1 MAYEGM
7 DFKEWIGEY
16 PVHPVASLFPMIDDD
31 ALNALAED
39 IKKNGQREP
48 IIVAYLD
55 EAMIDEPVV
64 IDGRNRHAACKLADI
79 EPEFKFVMSL
89 NDRELSPQVI
99 ADWIISHNLHR
110 RHLTTSQKAMVGQ
123 GYLAY
128 LKEEAKKRQLS
139 TLKQNRKDTV
149 VANSPQRTNST
160 QGKKDD
166 YSTRSAVQ
174 ASKLVGV
181 GEKSIRDAD
190 FVVQHDPALAEQVRD
205 SKVTVSAAAKRIRE
219 KLSPKPELTPLQKAE
234 REMSKF
240 LKNDEEVIRL
250 GLEIALEYLGEE
262 CPWGK

>member
-7 DFKEWIGEY
+7 EFKEWIGEY
-16 PVHPVASLFPMIDDD
+16 PVHPVASLFPMIDDES
-31 ALNALAED
+31 LNALAED

-64 IDGRNRHAACKLADI
+64 IDGRNRHAACRLAGI

-128 LKEEAKKRQLS
+128 LKEEAKKRQGARNDLKDIKKNSSRSKPEGTLQS
-139 TLKQNRKDTV
+139 TARAGQM
-149 VANSPQRTNST
+149 
-160 QGKKDD
+160 
-166 YSTRSAVQ
+166 
-174 ASKLVGV
+174 VGV
-181 GEKSIRDAD
+181 SKASIQDAD
-190 FVVQHDPALAEQVRD
+190 FVVQNDPELAQQVRD

-219 KLSPKPELTPLQKAE
+219 KLNPKPELTPLQKAE

>member
-31 ALNALAED
+31 ALDALAED

-64 IDGRNRHAACKLADI
+64 IDGRNRHAACRLAGI

-123 GYLAY
+123 GYLEY
-128 LKEEAKKRQLS
+128 LKEEAKKRQGARND
-139 TLKQNRKDTV
+139 LKDIPR
-149 VANSPQRTNST
+149 NSVESSKSNSE
-160 QGKKDD
+160 
-166 YSTRSAVQ
+166 SAVQ
-174 ASKLVGV
+174 AGKLVGV
-181 GEKSIRDAD
+181 SKDSIRDAD
-190 FVVQHDPALAEQVRD
+190 FVAQNDPELAQQVRD

-219 KLSPKPELTPLQKAE
+219 ALNPKPEPTPEEQAE
-234 REMSKF
+234 KLARAV
-240 LKNDEEVIRL
+240 LKNPENISKMTA
-250 GLEIALEYLGEE
+250 EIIAEYFG
-262 CPWGK
+262 GKITW

>member
-16 PVHPVASLFPMIDDD
+16 PVHPVASLFPMIDDES
-31 ALNALAED
+31 LNALAED

-64 IDGRNRHAACKLADI
+64 IDGRNRHAACKLAGI

-139 TLKQNRKDTV
+139 SLKQNRVDTV
-149 VANSPQRTNST
+149 GTISSQR
-160 QGKKDD
+160 KDD
-166 YSTRSAVQ
+166 YSTRSAAQ
-174 ASKLVGV
+174 AAKIVGV
-181 GEKSIRDAD
+181 GSQSIKAAD
-190 FVVQHDPALAEQVRD
+190 FVATNEPALAQEVRD
-205 SKVTVSAAAKRIRE
+205 GKMAVSAAAKRIRE
-219 KLSPKPELTPLQKAE
+219 KLNPKPEPTPEEQAE
-234 REMSKF
+234 KLARAV
-240 LKNDEEVIRL
+240 LKNPENISKMTA
-250 GLEIALEYLGEE
+250 EIITEYFG
-262 CPWGK
+262 GKITW

>member
-7 DFKEWIGEY
+7 EFKEWIGEY
-16 PVHPVASLFPMIDDD
+16 PVHPVASLFPMIDDES
-31 ALNALAED
+31 LNALAED

-64 IDGRNRHAACKLADI
+64 IDGRNRHAACKLAGV

-128 LKEEAKKRQLS
+128 LKEEAKKRQIEAVKRGNASRHSDLPVP
-139 TLKQNRKDTV
+139 QNSAELGKD
-149 VANSPQRTNST
+149 RT
-160 QGKKDD
+160 
-166 YSTRSAVQ
+166 RESAVQ
-174 ASKLVGV
+174 AGKIVGV
-181 GEKSIRDAD
+181 SHASIKDAD
-190 FVVQHDPALAEQVRD
+190 FVVKNDPELAQQVRD

-219 KLSPKPELTPLQKAE
+219 ALNPKPKQTPEQVAE
-234 REMSKF
+234 K
-240 LKNDEEVIRL
+240 LAKYVAKHDEEVIEL
-250 GLEIALEYLGEE
+250 TWKILGEVL
-262 CPWGK
+262 GKN

>member
-16 PVHPVASLFPMIDDD
+16 PVHPVASLFPMIDDES
-31 ALNALAED
+31 LNALTED

-64 IDGRNRHAACKLADI
+64 IDGRNRHAACKLAGI

-123 GYLAY
+123 GYLSY
-128 LKEEAKKRQLS
+128 LKEDARKRQLS
-139 TLKQNRKDTV
+139 TLKQNVSDTV
-149 VANSPQRTNST
+149 PPKSVERSARSE
-160 QGKKDD
+160 GE
-166 YSTRSAVQ
+166 SAVQ
-174 ASKLVGV
+174 AAKLVGV
-181 GEKSIRDAD
+181 GKNSIRDAD
-190 FVVQHDPALAEQVRD
+190 FVVQNDPELAQQVRD

-219 KLSPKPELTPLQKAE
+219 ALNPKPKQTPEQVAE
-234 REMSKF
+234 K
-240 LKNDEEVIRL
+240 LAQVGAKHDEETMRLTIGILQERL
-250 GLEIALEYLGEE
+250 GENG
-262 CPWGK
+262 

>member
-64 IDGRNRHAACKLADI
+64 IDGRNRHAACRLAGV

-110 RHLTTSQKAMVGQ
+110 RHLTPSQKAAVAVA
-123 GYLAY
+123 YEAELAK
-128 LKEEAKKRQLS
+128 LAKARQDAG
-139 TLKQNRKDTV
+139 R
-149 VANSPQRTNST
+149 ANSHASRRGELVTVNLPQPNDGAARDEAANIFQVS
-160 QGKKDD
+160 GK
-166 YSTRSAVQ
+166 SVS
-174 ASKLVGV
+174 
-181 GEKSIRDAD
+181 DAKY
-190 FVVQHDPALAEQVRD
+190 VSQHDPEAFQRVRD
-205 SKVTVSAAAKRIRE
+205 GKQAVSAAAKAIRE
-219 KLSPKPELTPLQKAE
+219 KLNPKPELTPLQKAE

-262 CPWGK
+262 CPWRK

>member
-64 IDGRNRHAACKLADI
+64 IDGRNRHAACKLAGI

-139 TLKQNRKDTV
+139 TLKQNARDSV
-149 VANSPQRTNST
+149 GQNSAQREVDN
-160 QGKKDD
+160 
-166 YSTRSAVQ
+166 YSSRSAVQ
-174 ASKLVGV
+174 AGKIVGV
-181 GEKSIRDAD
+181 SHASIKDAD
-190 FVVQHDPALAEQVRD
+190 FVVKNDPELAQQVRD

-219 KLSPKPELTPLQKAE
+219 ALNPKPKQTPEQVAEKLAKAVA
-234 REMSKF
+234 KH
-240 LKNDEEVIRL
+240 DEEVIRL
-250 GLEIALEYLGEE
+250 TVRILNEILGEN
-262 CPWGK
+262 G

>member
-64 IDGRNRHAACKLADI
+64 IDGRNRHAACRLAGV

-139 TLKQNRKDTV
+139 TLKQNATDTV
-149 VANSPQRTNST
+149 RPNSDERESG
-160 QGKKDD
+160 QGA
-166 YSTRSAVQ
+166 RSDVQ
-174 ASKLVGV
+174 AAKMVGV
-181 GEKSIRDAD
+181 GKNSIRDAD
-190 FVVQHDPALAEQVRD
+190 FVVQNDPELAQQVRD

-219 KLSPKPELTPLQKAE
+219 KLSPKPEPTPLQKAE

-262 CPWGK
+262 CPWRK

>member
-7 DFKEWIGEY
+7 EFKEWIGEY
-16 PVHPVASLFPMIDDD
+16 PVHPVASLFPMIDDES
-31 ALNALAED
+31 LNALAED

-64 IDGRNRHAACKLADI
+64 IDGRNRHAACKLAGV

-128 LKEEAKKRQLS
+128 LKEEAKKRQS
-139 TLKQNRKDTV
+139 EGGRRGAEV
-149 VANSPQRTNST
+149 TNS
-160 QGKKDD
+160 GERLPRK
-166 YSTRSAVQ
+166 SVEPGSRSESESAVQ
-174 ASKLVGV
+174 AGKLVGV
-181 GEKSIRDAD
+181 SKDSIRDAD
-190 FVVQHDPALAEQVRD
+190 FVVKNDPELAQQVRD

-219 KLSPKPELTPLQKAE
+219 ALNPKPKQTPEQVAE
-234 REMSKF
+234 K
-240 LKNDEEVIRL
+240 LAKYVAKHDEEVIRL
-250 GLEIALEYLGEE
+250 TARILNEILGEN
-262 CPWGK
+262 G

>member
-64 IDGRNRHAACKLADI
+64 IDGRNRHAACKLAGI

-128 LKEEAKKRQLS
+128 LKEEAKKRQVEAVKRGNVS
-139 TLKQNRKDTV
+139 RHSDSP
-149 VANSPQRTNST
+149 AGRNSAQLEA
-160 QGKKDD
+160 GD

-174 ASKLVGV
+174 AGKLVGV
-181 GEKSIRDAD
+181 SKDSIRDAD
-190 FVVQHDPALAEQVRD
+190 FVMQNDPELAQQVRD

-219 KLSPKPELTPLQKAE
+219 ALNPKPELTPLQKAE

-240 LKNDEEVIRL
+240 LKNDEDVIRL

-262 CPWGK
+262 CPWKK

>member
-64 IDGRNRHAACKLADI
+64 IDGRNRHAACKLAGI

-139 TLKQNRKDTV
+139 TLKQNATDSVGRKS
-149 VANSPQRTNST
+149 AQREADN
-160 QGKKDD
+160 

-174 ASKLVGV
+174 AGKIVGV
-181 GEKSIRDAD
+181 SKDSIRDAD
-190 FVVQHDPALAEQVRD
+190 FVVQNDPELAQQVRD

-219 KLSPKPELTPLQKAE
+219 ALNPKPEPTPEEQSEKLA
-234 REMSKF
+234 RVV
-240 LKNDEEVIRL
+240 LKNPENISKMTV
-250 GLEIALEYLGEE
+250 EIITEYFG
-262 CPWGK
+262 GKITW

>member
-64 IDGRNRHAACKLADI
+64 IDGRNRHAACKLAGI

-139 TLKQNRKDTV
+139 TLKQNAPETV
-149 VANSPQRTNST
+149 SAKSREREAGRES
-160 QGKKDD
+160 
-166 YSTRSAVQ
+166 RSDVQ
-174 ASKLVGV
+174 AAKIVGV

-190 FVVQHDPALAEQVRD
+190 YVATHDPELAQQVRD
-205 SKVTVSAAAKRIRE
+205 KKVTVSAAAKRIRE
-219 KLSPKPELTPLQKAE
+219 SLNPKPEPTPEEQAE
-234 REMSKF
+234 KLARTV
-240 LKNDEEVIRL
+240 LKNPENISKMTA
-250 GLEIALEYLGEE
+250 EIITEYFG
-262 CPWGK
+262 GKITW

>member
-64 IDGRNRHAACKLADI
+64 IDGRNRHAACKLAGI

-128 LKEEAKKRQLS
+128 LKEEAKKRQGERRDLG
-139 TLKQNRKDTV
+139 NIPP
-149 VANSPQRTNST
+149 NSVECSDRTSNE
-160 QGKKDD
+160 
-166 YSTRSAVQ
+166 SAVQ
-174 ASKLVGV
+174 AARLVGV
-181 GEKSIRDAD
+181 GKNSIRDAD
-190 FVVQHDPALAEQVRD
+190 FIMQNDPELAQQVRD

-219 KLSPKPELTPLQKAE
+219 SLNPKPEPTPEEKAE
-234 REMSKF
+234 KLARAV
-240 LKNDEEVIRL
+240 LKNPESISKMTA
-250 GLEIALEYLGEE
+250 EIIAEYFGGEIT
-262 CPWGK
+262 W

>member
-7 DFKEWIGEY
+7 EFKEWIGEY
-16 PVHPVASLFPMIDDD
+16 PVHPVASLFPMIDDES
-31 ALNALAED
+31 LNALAED

-64 IDGRNRHAACKLADI
+64 IDGRNRHAACKLAGI

-99 ADWIISHNLHR
+99 ADWVISHNLHR

-128 LKEEAKKRQLS
+128 LKEEAKKRQDAG
-139 TLKQNRKDTV
+139 RV
-149 VANSPQRTNST
+149 NSHASRRGELVPPKSVEPSSRNESE
-160 QGKKDD
+160 
-166 YSTRSAVQ
+166 SAVQ
-174 ASKLVGV
+174 AAKLVGV
-181 GEKSIRDAD
+181 GKNSIRDAD
-190 FVVQHDPALAEQVRD
+190 FVVQNDPELAQQVRD

-219 KLSPKPELTPLQKAE
+219 ALNPKPELTPLQKAE

-262 CPWGK
+262 CPWRK

>member
-16 PVHPVASLFPMIDDD
+16 PVHPVASLFPMIDDES
-31 ALNALAED
+31 LNALAED

-64 IDGRNRHAACKLADI
+64 IDGRNRHAACRLAGI

-123 GYLAY
+123 GYLSY
-128 LKEEAKKRQLS
+128 LKEEAKKRQIEAVKRGNVSRHSDSPIPANLPE
-139 TLKQNRKDTV
+139 LGKD
-149 VANSPQRTNST
+149 
-160 QGKKDD
+160 
-166 YSTRSAVQ
+166 RSKESAEQ
-174 ASKLVGV
+174 AARIVGASAR
-181 GEKSIRDAD
+181 SIKDAD
-190 FVVQHDPALAEQVRD
+190 FVVKNNPELAQQVRD

-219 KLSPKPELTPLQKAE
+219 SLNPKPEPTPEQVAEKLAKAVA
-234 REMSKF
+234 KH
-240 LKNDEEVIRL
+240 NEEVIRL
-250 GLEIALEYLGEE
+250 TVRILNEILGEN
-262 CPWGK
+262 G

>member
-7 DFKEWIGEY
+7 EFKEWIGEY
-16 PVHPVASLFPMIDDD
+16 PVHPVASLFPMIDDES
-31 ALNALAED
+31 LNALAED

-64 IDGRNRHAACKLADI
+64 IDGRNRHAACKLAGI

-128 LKEEAKKRQLS
+128 LKEEAKKRVDAGRVNSHASRRGELAPRKS
-139 TLKQNRKDTV
+139 VEPSNR
-149 VANSPQRTNST
+149 SESE
-160 QGKKDD
+160 
-166 YSTRSAVQ
+166 SAVQ
-174 ASKLVGV
+174 AGKLVGV
-181 GEKSIRDAD
+181 SKDSIRDAD
-190 FVVQHDPALAEQVRD
+190 FVVKNDPELAQQVRD

-219 KLSPKPELTPLQKAE
+219 ALNPKPEPTPEEKAE
-234 REMSKF
+234 KLARAV
-240 LKNDEEVIRL
+240 LKNPENISKMTA
-250 GLEIALEYLGEE
+250 EIITEYFG
-262 CPWGK
+262 GKITW

>member
-64 IDGRNRHAACKLADI
+64 IDGRNRHAACRLAGV

-128 LKEEAKKRQLS
+128 LKEEAKKRVDAG
-139 TLKQNRKDTV
+139 R
-149 VANSPQRTNST
+149 ANSHASRRGELASPKSDRPNRA
-160 QGKKDD
+160 QG
-166 YSTRSAVQ
+166 SRSDVEA
-174 ASKLVGV
+174 AKLVGV
-181 GEKSIRDAD
+181 GKNSIRDAD
-190 FVVQHDPALAEQVRD
+190 FVVQNDPELAQQVRD

-219 KLSPKPELTPLQKAE
+219 SLNPKPEPTPEEQAE
-234 REMSKF
+234 KQARAV
-240 LKNDEEVIRL
+240 LKNPENISKMTA
-250 GLEIALEYLGEE
+250 EIITEYFG
-262 CPWGK
+262 GKITW